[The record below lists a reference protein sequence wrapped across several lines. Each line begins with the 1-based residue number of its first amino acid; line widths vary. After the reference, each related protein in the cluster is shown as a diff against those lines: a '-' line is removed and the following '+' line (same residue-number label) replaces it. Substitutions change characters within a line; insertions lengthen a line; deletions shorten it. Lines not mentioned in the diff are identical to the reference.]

1 MVFNIVFYFFLGIP
15 KKYFHSILYISF
27 VDHLSVLYNTIEDNN
42 ISYDEAVNIEI
53 RKKYTE
59 SQEFSILRQKDEKP
73 TEYQTY
79 YEYCEKCKT
88 IVKEKKAKHKRKLH
102 LLHQIDASQ

>member
-1 MVFNIVFYFFLGIP
+1 MKSLINGKYVEIVE
-15 KKYFHSILYISF
+15 KEISEE
-27 VDHLSVLYNTIEDNN
+27 YTKIIETEQREKELEYWQN

-88 IVKEKKAKHKRKLH
+88 LVKEKKLNNK
-102 LLHQIDASQ
+102 

>member
-1 MVFNIVFYFFLGIP
+1 MKSLING
-15 KKYFHSILYISF
+15 KYVEIAEKEISEK
-27 VDHLSVLYNTIEDNN
+27 YTKIIETEQKEKELQYWQN

-59 SQEFSILRQKDEKP
+59 SQEFSVLRQKDEKP

-88 IVKEKKAKHKRKLH
+88 LVKEKKAKQ
-102 LLHQIDASQ
+102 QIM